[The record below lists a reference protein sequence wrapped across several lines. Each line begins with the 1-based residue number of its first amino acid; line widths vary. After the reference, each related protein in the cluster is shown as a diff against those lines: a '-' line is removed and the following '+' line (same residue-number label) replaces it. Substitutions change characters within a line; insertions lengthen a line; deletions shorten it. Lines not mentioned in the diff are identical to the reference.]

1 MIWETEALR
10 AGLMCLLVPEL
21 PGNKGHL
28 TEQSFFLQSESS
40 ELSEWQSWG
49 TNFFVHI
56 IFYFYAQF
64 SSVAQS
70 CLTLCKSMYRS
81 MRGFPVH
88 QQLLDLVQTH
98 VHWGSDAIQSSHSML
113 SPSPPTFCLSQP
125 SGSFQMSQF
134 FASGG
139 QSIGVSAS
147 VSVLPVSIQD
157 WFPLRWTGLISLQSK
172 GLSRVLSNTTVQK
185 HQFFGNQFSL

>member
-70 CLTLCKSMYRS
+70 CLTLCNSMYRS

-98 VHWGSDAIQSSHSML
+98 VHWGSDAIQPSHLVVPFS
-113 SPSPPTFCLSQP
+113 CLQSFP
-125 SGSFQMSQF
+125 ASGSFPMSQF
-134 FASGG
+134 FPSSG
-139 QSIGVSAS
+139 QSIGVSALAS
-147 VSVLPVSIQD
+147 ALPMNIQD
-157 WFPLRWTGLISLQSK
+157 WFPLEWTGWISLQSFIK
-172 GLSRVLSNTTVQK
+172 CL
-185 HQFFGNQFSL
+185 F